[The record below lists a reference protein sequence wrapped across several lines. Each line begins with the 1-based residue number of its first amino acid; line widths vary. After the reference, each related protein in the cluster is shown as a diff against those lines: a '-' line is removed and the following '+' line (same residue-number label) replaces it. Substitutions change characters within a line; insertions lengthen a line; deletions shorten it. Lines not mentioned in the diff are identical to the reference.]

1 MFAGPWVAERRA
13 SIAALMEIET
23 DAVLDVTKA
32 VLRPAADYSAIDAFT
47 ALHRLATA
55 APAGTRHSAPVV
67 DALVVPTAPRPFL
80 LDDMNRDPITLNN
93 RLGHYSYF
101 ANLLDLCAVAIPNGV
116 LPNGI
121 PMGMTLLAPAWSD
134 RALIALAQRLELGP
148 AEAPFALTSRARVAA
163 ATMADGLDHLEIQR
177 RHVAGWR
184 SVPCD
189 SG

>member
-13 SIAALMEIET
+13 SISALMEIDT

-47 ALHRLATA
+47 ALHRLLRLRRQAQDIL
-55 APAGTRHSAPVV
+55 AGV

-121 PMGMTLLAPAWSD
+121 PMGVTLLAPAWSRPGVD
-134 RALIALAQRLELGP
+134 RVGASGSNSEP
-148 AEAPFALTSRARVAA
+148 A
-163 ATMADGLDHLEIQR
+163 GH
-177 RHVAGWR
+177 R
-184 SVPCD
+184 SP
-189 SG
+189 